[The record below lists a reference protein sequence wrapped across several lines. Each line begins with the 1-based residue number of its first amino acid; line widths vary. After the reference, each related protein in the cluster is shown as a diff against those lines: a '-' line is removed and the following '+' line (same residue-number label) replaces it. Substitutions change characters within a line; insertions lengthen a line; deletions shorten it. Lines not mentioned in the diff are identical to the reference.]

1 MSPCHQSFERH
12 ALATP
17 EATAVRFRDS
27 TLSYGELNAR
37 ANQLAHHL
45 LSRSIRPEDRVV
57 VCLEPGLDIAVALL
71 GILKAGAVYVPLDPG
86 YPEERVRVMLED
98 TRPVLVLTAS
108 DVAAK
113 LSFEGAEKLEL
124 DQTHDEIA
132 RSPRRNPELP
142 VEPEQ
147 TAYVYYTSGTTGA
160 PKGVMASQRNLS
172 AYVTLARERYGITS
186 KDTGPAIARFS
197 FSISMFELLVPLAAG
212 GTLVVLERA
221 HVLDLER
228 LSRTL
233 EGVTY
238 FHAGPSLLRNL
249 LRFIKRHY
257 ADFSAFARV
266 RHASSGGDMVP
277 VEVLEAM
284 RDVFPNAEVFVIYGC
299 SEISCMGSTYPV
311 PRDVPLEK
319 TYVGKPF
326 DGVSV
331 RVVDEALRPV
341 GLDAIGEVLFAG
353 PGVVKGYLGRPELTS
368 EKFVE
373 LDGTRFYRTG
383 DLGRLDRE
391 GVLELVGRSDFQLK
405 LGGMRIEPAEI
416 EHHLRRA
423 PGVENGVVVARAM
436 PDGEKALVAYVVID
450 AERGGDR
457 ASRSG
462 AIRRYLGERLPE
474 YMVPSL
480 YVELPALPLNHNMKI
495 DRKALPE
502 PPLDHRSV
510 EHARSLREPETSTE
524 RWLAELWQHALGVDK
539 VGLDD
544 NFFDLGGHSLSAL
557 KLLIE
562 IDVAIGVTL
571 TGLEVLR
578 EPLETLAF
586 LCDRRRGKLPS
597 ASRTRSTSAARDTV
611 ELFHFGPEQSLY
623 GALHGAPAS
632 GARHAVLICAPLGH
646 EYLRSHFVLQRLSRK
661 LAAQGVPALR
671 FHYYGC
677 CDSLGDAADATL
689 GRWQRD
695 IVAAYEELGRRTRA
709 TRITAVGARLGATL
723 LSKVT
728 SELEVDGVVLWD
740 PVMRGSEHRAELE
753 RAQRSLLRAS
763 PRWPPKLLERR
774 GDGRRELL
782 GATYSSTLLKEL
794 DQLTLEPPPSSCSV
808 ETLITNSGWL
818 ELAHL
823 EDMLPDVGI
832 SRALGTRVLE
842 AGLRVREAG

>member
-1 MSPCHQSFERH
+1 MFPCHEAFERR
-12 ALATP
+12 ALAAP
-17 EATAVRFRDS
+17 DATAVRFRD
-27 TLSYGELNAR
+27 TRLGYGELNAR

-45 LSRSIRPEDRVV
+45 AARGIGREDRVV
-57 VCLEPGLDIAVALL
+57 VCLEPGLDVAVALL
-71 GILKAGAVYVPLDPG
+71 GILKAGAVYVPFDPS
-86 YPEERVRVMLED
+86 YPEQRVRVMLED
-98 TRPVLVLTAS
+98 TRPALVLSAS

-113 LSFEGAEKLEL
+113 LSFGGMATLDL
-124 DQTHDEIA
+124 DQTHAEIA
-132 RSPRRNPELP
+132 SSSRQNPEIP
-142 VEPEQ
+142 VDPEQ
-147 TAYVYYTSGTTGA
+147 TASIYYTSGTTGA

-172 AYVTLARERYGITS
+172 AYVALARERYGFTS
-186 KDTGPAIARFS
+186 EDTGPALARFS
-197 FSISMFELLVPLAAG
+197 FSISMFELLSPLVAG
-212 GTLVVLERA
+212 GTLITLERA

-233 EGVTY
+233 EEVTY

-249 LRFIKRHY
+249 LRFIKRHHSN
-257 ADFSAFARV
+257 FSAFARV
-266 RHASSGGDMVP
+266 RHASTGGDMVP
-277 VEVLEAM
+277 VDVLEAM
-284 RDVFPNAEVFVIYGC
+284 REVFPNAEVFVIYGC
-299 SEISCMGSTYPV
+299 SEISCMGSTYRV
-311 PRDVPLEK
+311 PRDVPLRK
-319 TYVGKPF
+319 TYVGKAF
-326 DGVSV
+326 DGVSL

-341 GLDAIGEVLFAG
+341 GPDSVGEVLFAG
-353 PGVVKGYLGRPELTS
+353 PGVVKGYLNRPELTS

-383 DLGRLDRE
+383 DRGRLDRE

-423 PGVENGVVVARAM
+423 PGVENGVVVARDM
-436 PDGEKALVAYVVID
+436 PDGEKALVAYVVIEAD
-450 AERGGDR
+450 HGGDG
-457 ASRSG
+457 AARSG
-462 AIRRYLGERLPE
+462 AIRRYLGEVLPE

-502 PPLDHRSV
+502 PPLVHRSV

-524 RWLAELWQHALGVDK
+524 RWLADAWKRALGVDEI
-539 VGLDD
+539 GLDD

-562 IDVAIGVTL
+562 IDVEIGVTL

-578 EPLETLAF
+578 EPLETLAL
-586 LCDRRRGKLPS
+586 LCDRRRGTPLSLARARAPGV
-597 ASRTRSTSAARDTV
+597 ARDVV
-611 ELFHFGPEQSLY
+611 ELFHFGPEGSLY

-632 GARHAVLICAPLGH
+632 GARQAVLICAPLGH
-646 EYLRSHFVLQRLSRK
+646 EYLRSHFVLQRLARK

-677 CDSLGDAADATL
+677 CDSLGDVAEATL

-695 IVAAYEELGRRTRA
+695 IVAAYEELAQRTRA
-709 TRITAVGARLGATL
+709 TRITAVGVRLGATL

-728 SELEVDGVVLWD
+728 SELDVDGVVLWD
-740 PVMRGSEHRAELE
+740 PVARGSEHRAELE
-753 RAQRSLLRAS
+753 RAHRALVRAS
-763 PRWPPKLLERR
+763 PRWPPRLRW
-774 GDGRRELL
+774 GANGRRELL
-782 GATYSSTLLKEL
+782 GATYSKTLLHEL
-794 DQLTLEPPPSSCSV
+794 DELTLEPPASSLGV

-818 ELAHL
+818 DLAHL

-832 SRALGTRVLE
+832 SRALGARVLE
-842 AGLRVREAG
+842 AG